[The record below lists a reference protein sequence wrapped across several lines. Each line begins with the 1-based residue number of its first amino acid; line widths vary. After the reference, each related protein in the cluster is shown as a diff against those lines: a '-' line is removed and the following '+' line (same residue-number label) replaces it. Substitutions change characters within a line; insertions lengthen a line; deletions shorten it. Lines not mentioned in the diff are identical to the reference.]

1 MIYRVR
7 VKFTGTELAFSKL
20 IYGLDR
26 IEASRG
32 VGEYVGVNKTLR
44 EWLNWGVSTFRSVNY
59 TNVRTE
65 RLR

>member
-20 IYGLDR
+20 I
-26 IEASRG
+26 ASRG
-32 VGEYVGVNKTLR
+32 VGEYVGVNKVLR
-44 EWLNWGVSTFRSVNY
+44 EWLNWGVRVFRSVNY
-59 TNVRTE
+59 TKVRTE